1 MQTIQKILKPIAG
14 TAAALAILAMAGCM
28 STPDRSAGRVLDDK
42 MITSKVK
49 GALDDAPVY
58 KFHDV
63 KVATY
68 KGVVQLSGFVDT
80 PEQKQKASEIV
91 KRVEW
96 VSDVV
101 NNISLKPKD
110 QYPSATGK
118 SSGERNTS
126 VESSTTTTTPSSDR
140 NSTYERSTTTTNRTT
155 NPNP

>member
-1 MQTIQKILKPIAG
+1 MQNKIWKPIAG

-42 MITSKVK
+42 MISSKVK

-58 KFHDV
+58 KFNDV

-80 PEQKQKASEIV
+80 EEQKQKASDIV

-96 VSDVV
+96 VTDVV
-101 NNISLKPKD
+101 NNISIKPRD
-110 QYPSATGK
+110 QYPSATGR

-126 VESSTTTTTPSSDR
+126 TSTSTSPSTTTTTPSTDR
-140 NSTYERSTTTTNRTT
+140 NSSFDHTSTNRTT